1 MSDKV
6 FLVSFKKKING
17 VKKWNDIVHL
27 SEKQFKLKGFSVKK
41 IEGYNL
47 AEHKEIKR
55 NHIVYRNVLDKTLN
69 KAKKYLKENNKANGF
84 YIAEDDAYINLSL
97 SELKTR
103 VKKSGYS
110 LSNKNGPILRIG
122 YQKILKDNRFPRG
135 YFCVGAQLLWI
146 PKNILEDFTN
156 SMKNNTFK
164 SSLKKN
170 KVTKITVGGVKKKKE
185 SMEKTKAQHFNGFL
199 TKNMDLKIELI
210 PQTKNNKIVD
220 ELQHESL
227 TLGGKVRPGRVISS
241 LTKNTKNTL
250 KRNTK
255 KGRFLNRINKT
266 IKNSIMFR

>member
-6 FLVSFKKKING
+6 FLVSYKKKING

-27 SEKQFKLKGFSVKK
+27 SEKQFKLNGFSVTK

-47 AEHKEIKR
+47 SEHTEIKR
-55 NHIVYRNVLDKTLN
+55 NHIVYRNVLDKTLK
-69 KAKKYLKENNKANGF
+69 KAKKYLKDNNKANGF

-122 YQKILKDNRFPRG
+122 YQKILKDNRFPNG
-135 YFCVGAQLLWI
+135 YYCVGTQLIWI
-146 PKNILEDFTN
+146 PKNILEDFT
-156 SMKNNTFK
+156 KF
-164 SSLKKN
+164 
-170 KVTKITVGGVKKKKE
+170 
-185 SMEKTKAQHFNGFL
+185 MEKTKAQHFNGFL

-210 PQTKNNKIVD
+210 PQTKKNKIVD

-227 TLGGKVRPGRVISS
+227 TLGGKIRPGRVISS
-241 LTKNTKNTL
+241 LTKNTL
-250 KRNTK
+250 KRSNK

-266 IKNSIMFR
+266 IKNSIIFR